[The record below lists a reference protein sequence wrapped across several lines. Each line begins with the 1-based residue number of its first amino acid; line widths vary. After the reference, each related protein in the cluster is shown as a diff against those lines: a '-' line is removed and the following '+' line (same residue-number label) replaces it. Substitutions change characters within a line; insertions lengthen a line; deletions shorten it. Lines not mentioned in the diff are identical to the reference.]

1 MIPKSQWRILLVW
14 SILQQRSK
22 STEIILKTTSW
33 FQYVYINITSIIN
46 IYLLLLLSLLSLSLL
61 LLYIIY
67 IYIIAILLY
76 DIILLYYTV
85 LHCII
90 LYYVIL
96 CYIILYYIILC
107 YIMLYYVILCYIML
121 YYTINIYIYTHYIYT
136 YIILYYNSSL
146 VDSNISSFFRSSQLA
161 QAPDQHHSRSPSL
174 HRSPGT
180 AWLEGCW
187 SSSTNNGSIIGYNG
201 ENVANS
207 WEYHWI

>member
-22 STEIILKTTSW
+22 ITEIILKTTSW
-33 FQYVYINITSIIN
+33 FQYVYVNITSIII
-46 IYLLLLLSLLSLSLL
+46 IYLLLLLSLLSLLLL
-61 LLYIIY
+61 LLYI

-85 LHCII
+85 LH
-90 LYYVIL
+90 
-96 CYIILYYIILC
+96 YII
-107 YIMLYYVILCYIML
+107 LYYVILCYIML
-121 YYTINIYIYTHYIYT
+121 YYVILYYKYIYIHII
-136 YIILYYNSSL
+136 YIIYYNSSL
-146 VDSNISSFFRSSQLA
+146 VDSNISSLFRSSQLA

-187 SSSTNNGSIIGYNG
+187 SSLTVIF
-201 ENVANS
+201 
-207 WEYHWI
+207 W

>member
-1 MIPKSQWRILLVW
+1 MIL
-14 SILQQRSK
+14 
-22 STEIILKTTSW
+22 
-33 FQYVYINITSIIN
+33 F
-46 IYLLLLLSLLSLSLL
+46 
-61 LLYIIY
+61 
-67 IYIIAILLY
+67 
-76 DIILLYYTV
+76 
-85 LHCII
+85 
-90 LYYVIL
+90 
-96 CYIILYYIILC
+96 YYIIQYYIVLY

-121 YYTINIYIYTHYIYT
+121 YYVILYYKYIYIYTHYIYT